1 MRYLFLEMDT
11 KKMYNV
17 HNVPGEVDVS
27 DDEFIYVLSSARK
40 SRRNDVIPEF
50 DDTDTDSF
58 EDVNDDED
66 DSPTSRVRYSLGNN
80 IKINGKKTYK

>member
-1 MRYLFLEMDT
+1 MDT